1 MLVCTMGC
9 GSLLLSLC
17 ADMRSAVGVHH
28 IRRPSSDAEL
38 PLEEG
43 QLIMLLVCAKH
54 DPWWYGWKDS
64 GDPGWFPSSHI
75 TSFTFVSS
83 EDASMADADE
93 DEQLKSVAK
102 KKKRDNIATELLQT
116 EIGYNKDLHTIVD
129 GYLEP
134 CRLRVK
140 SAVGNNDLTHDDIV
154 NAPSTERVVHER
166 VLRGHGPRDRR
177 HGTARHMHPTLVCLI
192 C

>member
-1 MLVCTMGC
+1 
-9 GSLLLSLC
+9 
-17 ADMRSAVGVHH
+17 
-28 IRRPSSDAEL
+28 
-38 PLEEG
+38 
-43 QLIMLLVCAKH
+43 MLLVCAKH

-154 NAPSTERVVHER
+154 NAPSTEHALSMNVCCEGTDLVKAW
-166 VLRGHGPRDRR
+166 
-177 HGTARHMHPTLVCLI
+177 HGTARHGTCILRWYADRLTC
-192 C
+192 